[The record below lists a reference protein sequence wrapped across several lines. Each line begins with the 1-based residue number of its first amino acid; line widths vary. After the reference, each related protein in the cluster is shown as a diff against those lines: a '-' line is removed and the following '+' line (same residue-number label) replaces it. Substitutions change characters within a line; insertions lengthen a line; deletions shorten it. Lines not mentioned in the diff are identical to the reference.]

1 LRASIRSSRFGS
13 EDARFQSN
21 GAPCR
26 GIDRVLIANIAFF
39 GKERATMDEQV
50 RNALYKDRTID
61 ITTTGRTSGQPR
73 RIETWIHHID
83 DNFYMTGS
91 PGHRDWLANLKANP
105 RFTVHLKQSAQ
116 ADLPATARPIT
127 DEQERRSVLTP
138 ILTRLGHLNDID
150 DWMAR
155 SPLVA
160 VDFDGLAAS

>member
-1 LRASIRSSRFGS
+1 
-13 EDARFQSN
+13 
-21 GAPCR
+21 
-26 GIDRVLIANIAFF
+26 
-39 GKERATMDEQV
+39 MDEQV

-83 DNFYMTGS
+83 DDFYMTGS

-116 ADLPATARPIT
+116 ADIPATARPIT
-127 DEQERRSVLTP
+127 DEQERRGVLTP

-160 VDFDGLAAS
+160 VDFDGLGANEN

>member
-1 LRASIRSSRFGS
+1 
-13 EDARFQSN
+13 
-21 GAPCR
+21 
-26 GIDRVLIANIAFF
+26 
-39 GKERATMDEQV
+39 
-50 RNALYKDRTID
+50 
-61 ITTTGRTSGQPR
+61 
-73 RIETWIHHID
+73 
-83 DNFYMTGS
+83 MTGS

-138 ILTRLGHLNDID
+138 ILSKLGHLNDID

-160 VDFDGLAAS
+160 VDFDGLGAT